1 MIQDNQTNKVYL
13 AKGLSYYQ
21 PVSMTFVEALR
32 GNGIE
37 FEWLP
42 RTESIRYIW
51 ARDYMPIQIEK
62 DLFLLYRYNPDYL
75 QGYSGYI
82 PQYEAICKE
91 LGLNC
96 ITTDIVM
103 DGGNVVPCGDRVIM
117 TDKVFKENPHYSRE
131 ALVDALESLFF
142 AELVIIP
149 WDRYEIFGHADG
161 MVRYISGERILLNN
175 YIDTD
180 PYLRKRLL
188 DALTPHFQVEELHY
202 NGPRIS
208 KFAWAFLNYLQVKD
222 CIFVPLLPIEEYR
235 EAQSRFIDLFPN
247 MKIEFIGPCEDII
260 HEGGA
265 LHCVTW
271 NILADPAPLILEE
284 ACIF

>member
-13 AKGLSYYQ
+13 AKGFSYYL
-21 PVSMTFVEALR
+21 PISMTLVQALH
-32 GNGIE
+32 GKGIE
-37 FEWLP
+37 FAWLP
-42 RTESIRYIW
+42 RTESEKYIW
-51 ARDYMPIQIEK
+51 VRDYMPIQLEK

-75 QGYSGYI
+75 QGYRGYI
-82 PQYEAICKE
+82 PQYKAICKG

-103 DGGNVVPCGDRVIM
+103 DGGNVVPCGDKVIM
-117 TDKVFKENPHYSRE
+117 TDKIFKENPHYGRE

-161 MVRYISGERILLNN
+161 MVRYIDGDRVLLNN

-202 NGPRIS
+202 KGPRIS
-208 KFAWAFLNYLQVKD
+208 KFSWAFLNYLQVKD
-222 CIFVPLLPIEEYR
+222 CIFVPWLPIAEHH
-235 EAQSRFIDLFPN
+235 EAQSRFIDLFPD
-247 MKIEFIGPCEDII
+247 KQIEFIGPCEDII
-260 HEGGA
+260 HAGGA

-271 NILADPAPLILEE
+271 NIQVDPAPVTLEE
-284 ACIF
+284 ACF

>member
-13 AKGLSYYQ
+13 AKGFSYYQ
-21 PVSMTFVEALR
+21 PVSMELVQALH
-32 GNGIE
+32 GKGIE

-42 RTESIRYIW
+42 RTESSMYIW
-51 ARDYMPIQIEK
+51 ARDYMPIQLEK

-82 PQYEAICKE
+82 PQYKAICKE

-96 ITTDIVM
+96 ITTNIVM
-103 DGGNVVPCGDRVIM
+103 DGGNVVPCGDKVIM
-117 TDKVFKENPHYSRE
+117 TDKIFKENPHYSRE
-131 ALVDALESLFF
+131 ALVNALENLFF

-161 MVRYISGERILLNN
+161 MVRYIGGERVLLNN

-202 NGPRIS
+202 KGPRIS
-208 KFAWAFLNYLQVKD
+208 KFSWAFLNYLQVKD
-222 CIFVPLLPIEEYR
+222 CIFVPWLPIAESR
-235 EAQSRFIDLFPN
+235 DVQSLFIDLFPD
-247 MKIEFIGPCEDII
+247 KQIEYIGPCEDII
-260 HEGGA
+260 HAGGA

-271 NILADPAPLILEE
+271 NIQVDPAPVTLEE
-284 ACIF
+284 ACF

>member
-13 AKGLSYYQ
+13 AKGFSYYQ
-21 PVSMTFVEALR
+21 PVSMELVQALY
-32 GNGIE
+32 GKGIE

-42 RTESIRYIW
+42 RTESSKYIW
-51 ARDYMPIQIEK
+51 ARDYMPIQLEK

-82 PQYEAICKE
+82 PQYKAICKE

-96 ITTDIVM
+96 ITTNIVM
-103 DGGNVVPCGDRVIM
+103 DGGNVVPCGDKVIM
-117 TDKVFKENPHYSRE
+117 TDKIFKENPHYSRE
-131 ALVDALESLFF
+131 ALVNALENLFF

-161 MVRYISGERILLNN
+161 MVRSIGGERVLLNN

-188 DALTPHFQVEELHY
+188 DALAPHFKLKNCITKALVSASFP
-202 NGPRIS
+202 GPS
-208 KFAWAFLNYLQVKD
+208 
-222 CIFVPLLPIEEYR
+222 
-235 EAQSRFIDLFPN
+235 
-247 MKIEFIGPCEDII
+247 
-260 HEGGA
+260 
-265 LHCVTW
+265 
-271 NILADPAPLILEE
+271 
-284 ACIF
+284 